1 MHYSERLGDALAYAA
16 RIHRGQRRKEGS
28 IPYLA
33 HPLAVCALVAESG
46 GNEDQM
52 IAALLHDGPEEAGG
66 LACLQE
72 IRQRF
77 GDKVAELID
86 WCTDTYEKPEPPWY
100 PRKKAYLVRL
110 QSAPPEALL
119 IVVADKVHNVRSLVQ
134 LLRREGLACF
144 QRFRGGQ
151 EGTLWYYREMV
162 RLFRQRLPE
171 CELTD
176 ELTRLVEELF
186 RRIENPPMRFQ
197 TPVDTPPAT

>member
-100 PRKKAYLVRL
+100 PRKKAYL
-110 QSAPPEALL
+110 
-119 IVVADKVHNVRSLVQ
+119 
-134 LLRREGLACF
+134 
-144 QRFRGGQ
+144 
-151 EGTLWYYREMV
+151 
-162 RLFRQRLPE
+162 
-171 CELTD
+171 
-176 ELTRLVEELF
+176 
-186 RRIENPPMRFQ
+186 
-197 TPVDTPPAT
+197 